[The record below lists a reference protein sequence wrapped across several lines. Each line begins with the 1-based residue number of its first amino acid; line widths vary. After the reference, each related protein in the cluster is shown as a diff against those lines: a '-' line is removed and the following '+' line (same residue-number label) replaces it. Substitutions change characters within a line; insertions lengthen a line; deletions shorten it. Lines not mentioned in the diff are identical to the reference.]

1 MMHPCDDELVCTPI
15 QHNGNTTL
23 NLEDVR
29 SFTFLFGTH
38 IVMKLLLS
46 SFGIHTFVLRCSN
59 NVKFFTINTEML
71 LTEFFSLANFN
82 DDDSN
87 RHELNDM

>member
-1 MMHPCDDELVCTPI
+1 MVRLVVKDLISIKMMHPSDDELVCTPI

-29 SFTFLFGTH
+29 SFTFPFGTH

-46 SFGIHTFVLRCSN
+46 SHNVCTFVFEMFKK
-59 NVKFFTINTEML
+59 VKFFTIDSEML
-71 LTEFFSLANFN
+71 L
-82 DDDSN
+82 
-87 RHELNDM
+87 